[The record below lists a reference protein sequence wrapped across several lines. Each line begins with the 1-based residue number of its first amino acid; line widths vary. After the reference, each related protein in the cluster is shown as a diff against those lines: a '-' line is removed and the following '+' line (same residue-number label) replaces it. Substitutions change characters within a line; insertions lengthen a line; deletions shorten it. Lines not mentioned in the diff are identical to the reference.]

1 MNSTFMP
8 MVIRQLW
15 PASCTLA
22 CFEAFLA
29 QNDIYITQRRMK
41 VMRPDLCGDLKDE
54 NRCVYTHHYQEIGD
68 VFGFTCSE
76 IVGSDF
82 LFPCYPASAM
92 LTGTNTLTGT
102 PHSLLWTYL
111 NKANGVG
118 FAMNPADKH
127 YHRFHMSKI
136 NEYKLWHLK
145 IK

>member
-1 MNSTFMP
+1 MNSFLP
-8 MVIRQLW
+8 MMVRQLW

-29 QNDIYITQRRMK
+29 QNGICITQRRMK
-41 VMRPDLCGDLKDE
+41 MTRPDIRGDLNDE
-54 NRCVYTHHYQEIGD
+54 NRCLYTHHYQEIGD
-68 VFGFTCSE
+68 AFGFTCSE

-82 LFPCYPASAM
+82 LFPCYPASAILM
-92 LTGTNTLTGT
+92 GTNIAGT

-118 FAMNPADKH
+118 FAMNPADDH
-127 YHRFHMSKI
+127 YHRVHMSKI

-145 IK
+145 MK

>member
-1 MNSTFMP
+1 MI
-8 MVIRQLW
+8 VRQLW

-29 QNDIYITQRRMK
+29 QNGIYITQTRMK
-41 VMRPDLCGDLKDE
+41 VLRPDLCGDLKDK

-76 IVGSDF
+76 IVGSEF

-92 LTGTNTLTGT
+92 LMGAVTGN
-102 PHSLLWTYL
+102 PHSLLWIYL

-118 FAMNPADKH
+118 FAMNPAADH

-136 NEYKLWHLK
+136 NHYKLWHLK
-145 IK
+145 MK

>member
-1 MNSTFMP
+1 MERFLP
-8 MVIRQLW
+8 MIIRQLW

-29 QNDIYITQRRMK
+29 QNGIYITQRRMK

-54 NRCVYTHHYQEIGD
+54 NRCVYAHHYQGIGD
-68 VFGFTCSE
+68 VFGFTCFE
-76 IVGSDF
+76 IAGPEF

-92 LTGTNTLTGT
+92 LMGTVMAGT

-118 FAMNPADKH
+118 FAMNPAGGH

-145 IK
+145 MK